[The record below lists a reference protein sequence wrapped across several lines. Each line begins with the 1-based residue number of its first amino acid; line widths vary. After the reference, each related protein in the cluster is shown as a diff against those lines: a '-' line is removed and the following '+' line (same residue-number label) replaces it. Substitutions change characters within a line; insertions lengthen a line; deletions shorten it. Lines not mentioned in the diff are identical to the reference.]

1 MVETNTNSP
10 AKIHEHLLKNVAE
23 GVLVL
28 DDHGI
33 VTSANETA
41 AKILGY
47 KPETLIGRSC
57 DIFWPKDLPPAQ
69 RLGFGETVHEGTNL
83 RQSDGDSVPVN
94 LTITPISDHI
104 PSSTMIS
111 FTSMS
116 DMENMNAALSHTQRM
131 AGLGILTAS
140 VAHELNTPLSIIAA
154 TCGNL
159 QHEVEDNSLSMDQ
172 LLKYIEMIEQ
182 SAWRS
187 AKIVEVLRN
196 YSYDNETITAVTDL
210 NMIVEDA
217 LTLVHH
223 QFRGEYNIEIDRD
236 FDPDLKTIMCDH
248 NGMTQVMI
256 NLLINARDAMTPG
269 GGKVIVKTWRM
280 SPENIKASLNGSA
293 MMHNNEP
300 VEYYA
305 VSVTDT
311 GCSVNEEIIDKIYD
325 PFFTTKSKGKGTG
338 LGLFIAKRILSQH
351 NGRIWMQNNPEG
363 GATFTIALPKNL
375 VEQVEQTI

>member
-1 MVETNTNSP
+1 MVETKPGSTP
-10 AKIHEHLLKNVAE
+10 QFHEHILQNVTE

-47 KPETLIGRSC
+47 RPETLIGRSC
-57 DIFWPKDLPPAQ
+57 DLFWPVDLPPAQ
-69 RLGFGETVHEGTNL
+69 RLGFGETFHKGAQL
-83 RQSDGDSVPVN
+83 RQIDGDFVPVN

-116 DMENMNAALSHTQRM
+116 DVENINAALSHTQRM

-154 TCGNL
+154 TCSNL
-159 QHEVEDNSLSMDQ
+159 QHEVEDNTLSMEQ

-196 YSYDNETITAVTDL
+196 YSYDDETITAVTDL

-236 FDPDLKTIMCDH
+236 FDPDLKTIVCDH
-248 NGMTQVMI
+248 NGLTQVII
-256 NLLINARDAMTPG
+256 NLLINARDAMTPR
-269 GGKVIVKTWRM
+269 GGKVTVKTWVM
-280 SPENIKASLNGSA
+280 PPDEVKASLNGSA
-293 MMHNNEP
+293 VKENEAP
-300 VEYYA
+300 IEYYA
-305 VSVTDT
+305 VSVADT
-311 GCSVNEEIIDKIYD
+311 GCSIDEDIKDKIFA
-325 PFFTTKSKGKGTG
+325 PFFTTKPKGKGTG
-338 LGLFIAKRILSQH
+338 LGLFIAQRIMAQH
-351 NGRIWMQNNPEG
+351 NGRIWAANNADG
-363 GATFTIALPKNL
+363 GATFTIALPRTKSDYS
-375 VEQVEQTI
+375 Q

>member
-1 MVETNTNSP
+1 MVETKANP
-10 AKIHEHLLKNVAE
+10 RAQFHAHLRQNMAE

-33 VTSANETA
+33 VTSANKTA
-41 AKILGY
+41 VKILGY
-47 KPETLIGRSC
+47 QPGTLIGRSC
-57 DIFWPKDLPPAQ
+57 EMFWPADLPPAQ
-69 RLGFGETVHEGTNL
+69 HLGYGETVHEGANL
-83 RQSDGDSVPVN
+83 RQFDGDSVPVN

-104 PSSTMIS
+104 PSSTMLS

-116 DMENMNAALSHTQRM
+116 DVENINAALSHTQRM

-154 TCGNL
+154 TCSNL
-159 QHEVEDNSLSMDQ
+159 QHEVEDNTLSMEQ

-187 AKIVEVLRN
+187 AKIVSVLRN
-196 YSYDNETITAVTDL
+196 YSYDKETITAVTDL

-217 LTLVHH
+217 LTLVYH
-223 QFRGEYNIEIDRD
+223 QFRGEYNIDIDRD
-236 FDPDLKTIMCDH
+236 FDPELKTIMCDH

-269 GGKVIVKTWRM
+269 GGKVTVKTWM
-280 SPENIKASLNGSA
+280 LSPESVKASLNGSA
-293 MMHNNEP
+293 IVENKTP
-300 VEYYA
+300 IEYYA

-311 GCSVNEEIIDKIYD
+311 GCSVDKDIQDKIYD
-325 PFFTTKSKGKGTG
+325 PFFTTKPKGKGTG
-338 LGLFIAKRILSQH
+338 LGLFIAQRIMSQH
-351 NGRIWMQNNPEG
+351 NGRIWMQNNPDG
-363 GATFTIALPKNL
+363 GATFTIALPKQSGEG
-375 VEQVEQTI
+375 VQ

>member
-1 MVETNTNSP
+1 MVETKSDSTP
-10 AKIHEHLLKNVAE
+10 QFHEHLLQNVAE
-23 GVLVL
+23 GVVVL
-28 DDHGI
+28 NDHGI
-33 VTSANETA
+33 ITSANETA

-47 KPETLIGRSC
+47 LPETLIGRSC
-57 DIFWPKDLPPAQ
+57 DLFWPTDLPPAQ
-69 RLGFGETVHEGTNL
+69 QLGFGETFHKGAQL
-83 RQSDGDSVPVN
+83 RQIDGDAVPVN

-116 DMENMNAALSHTQRM
+116 DVENINAALSHTQRM

-159 QHEVEDNSLSMDQ
+159 QHEVEDNTLSMEQ

-196 YSYDNETITAVTDL
+196 YSYDDESITAVTDL

-236 FDPDLKTIMCDH
+236 FDPDLKTIVCDH
-248 NGMTQVMI
+248 NGMTQVVI

-269 GGKVIVKTWRM
+269 GGKVTVKTWIM
-280 SPENIKASLNGSA
+280 PPDTVKASLNGSA
-293 MMHNNEP
+293 IVLNETP

-311 GCSVNEEIIDKIYD
+311 GCSVNDDIKDKIFK
-325 PFFTTKSKGKGTG
+325 PFFTTKPKGKGTG
-338 LGLFIAKRILSQH
+338 LGLFIAQRIMIQH
-351 NGRIWMQNNPEG
+351 NGRIWVTNNPDG
-363 GATFTIALPKNL
+363 GATFTAALPKQNI
-375 VEQVEQTI
+375 EDIQ